1 VKKGRASR
9 TAEGVAAIR
18 AAEAFRPSSERL
30 FTDPYAKHF
39 LGPGYR
45 IIAELSRIALLRDL
59 FLSLYDRRLPGALGN
74 VLCRTCYIDDALR
87 GALRDGAEQVVILGA
102 GFDSRAY
109 RIPGI
114 QRARVFE
121 VDHPDTQAR
130 KRARLSRRLH
140 PFPSHVVFVPVD
152 FDREKLSDALSAAGY
167 RRDAKS
173 FFIWE
178 GVMGYLTTEAV
189 DATLRFV
196 ASSCAP
202 GSRIVFTYIH
212 QGLLDGSA
220 RFEGAAQLIAFVRRA
235 GEPFTFGLD
244 PDALAGTLALRGLEL
259 VEDVGAREYQ
269 ARYMTGQGPSAKV
282 SAFTRAAIARVPA
295 PPAA

>member
-1 VKKGRASR
+1 MKTGRASR

-18 AAEAFRPSSERL
+18 AAETFRPSGERL

-39 LGPGYR
+39 LGPAYR
-45 IIAELSRIALLRDL
+45 IITELSRIAVLRDVL
-59 FLSLYDRRLPGALGN
+59 LSLYERRLSGALGS
-74 VLCRTCYIDDALR
+74 VLCRTCHIDDALR
-87 GALRDGAEQVVILGA
+87 DALRDGAEQVVILGA

-109 RIPGI
+109 RIPEI

-121 VDHPDTQAR
+121 VDHPDTQVR
-130 KRARLSRRLH
+130 KRSRLSRRLQ
-140 PFPSHVVFVPVD
+140 PLPSHVVFVPVD

-167 RRDAKS
+167 RPDAKS

-178 GVMGYLTTEAV
+178 GVTGYLTAEAV

-196 ASSCAP
+196 ASSAP

-220 RFEGAAQLIAFVRRA
+220 RFEGAASLVAFVRRA

-244 PDALAGTLALRGLEL
+244 PAQLRAYLAARGLDL
-259 VEDVGAREYQ
+259 VEDVGASEYQ
-269 ARYMTGQGPSAKV
+269 ARYMTGQGPRAKV